1 MMTHIKVVNQN
12 YHMQGFTSGGGFV
25 YFSFTDS
32 LVKTTPA
39 GTVKCQTEVHGG
51 HLGDIDYYDGKIYG
65 SFLGN
70 ALPGHAW
77 DDWTCFKICV
87 FDASDL
93 RLRDVIH
100 MDVCDEYKRVS
111 GTPADTRGFSGID
124 GVAFGKE
131 PGTGARKM
139 FVACATITGERYADQ
154 ILLQCTT
161 EGRYERE
168 YRIPTGNTVYGIQN
182 LDYDE
187 ESGEFWFSTYG
198 KSAPYQP
205 EETLYR
211 LGPALDGVKAKYRF
225 SSPYGFECLGGG
237 QYDASPQD
245 GVNGRRTGTAYL
257 CDAAFFENR
266 YTEQEL
272 TALVEGA

>member
-32 LVKTTPA
+32 LVKTTPT

-65 SFLGN
+65 SYLGN

-77 DDWTCFKICV
+77 DDWTCFKIYV

-93 RLRDVIH
+93 RLLDVIH

-161 EGRYERE
+161 EGR
-168 YRIPTGNTVYGIQN
+168 
-182 LDYDE
+182 
-187 ESGEFWFSTYG
+187 
-198 KSAPYQP
+198 
-205 EETLYR
+205 
-211 LGPALDGVKAKYRF
+211 
-225 SSPYGFECLGGG
+225 
-237 QYDASPQD
+237 
-245 GVNGRRTGTAYL
+245 
-257 CDAAFFENR
+257 
-266 YTEQEL
+266 
-272 TALVEGA
+272 

>member
-32 LVKTTPA
+32 LVKTTPT

-65 SFLGN
+65 SYLGN

-77 DDWTCFKICV
+77 DDWTCFKIYV

-93 RLRDVIH
+93 RLLDVIH

-168 YRIPTGNTVYGIQN
+168 YRIPTGTPSTASKISTMTRRAAS
-182 LDYDE
+182 
-187 ESGEFWFSTYG
+187 SGSPHTG
-198 KSAPYQP
+198 KARPI
-205 EETLYR
+205 
-211 LGPALDGVKAKYRF
+211 
-225 SSPYGFECLGGG
+225 SP
-237 QYDASPQD
+237 
-245 GVNGRRTGTAYL
+245 RR
-257 CDAAFFENR
+257 R
-266 YTEQEL
+266 S
-272 TALVEGA
+272 TALVRRWTA

>member
-77 DDWTCFKICV
+77 DDWTCFKIYV

-93 RLRDVIH
+93 RLLDVIH

-205 EETLYR
+205 RRRSTASAR
-211 LGPALDGVKAKYRF
+211 RWTAKAKAASRR
-225 SSPYGFECLGGG
+225 YGFNASAAGSIMPPCRTAST
-237 QYDASPQD
+237 DAD
-245 GVNGRRTGTAYL
+245 RHGL
-257 CDAAFFENR
+257 CDAAFLKTI
-266 YTEQEL
+266 YGQEL
-272 TALVEGA
+272 PALVEGA